1 MEQPTTYVRIDVAK
15 DGVDIAVRPT
25 GDSWHTPYDEAEV
38 TLLVAK
44 LQDLKPA
51 GVVMEATGGL
61 EVPLAA
67 ALAAASLPVAV
78 VNPRQVRDFAKSTGR
93 LAKTDAL
100 DAHVLA
106 HFAEAVRPEVRPLP
120 DHDTQELNALTVRRS
135 QLMTMLVAE
144 KNRLGRATGAVS
156 PRIQEHIDWL
166 EMAIDDLDNELRET
180 LLRSPVWRE
189 QDDLLRSIPGVGEQ
203 ISFVLLAHLPEL
215 GALDRKQIAALVGVA
230 PMNRD
235 SGARRGKRS
244 IGGGRARVR
253 AALYMGAL
261 TASRCNPAIRDF
273 YQRLLA
279 AGKPKKVALTACMR
293 KLLIIMNSIVKS
305 GQRWDPL
312 VIKA

>member
-1 MEQPTTYVRIDVAK
+1 MEQPTTYVGIDVAK

-38 TLLVAK
+38 ALLVAK

-100 DAHVLA
+100 DAQVWA

-135 QLMTMLVAE
+135 QLMTMLIAE

-156 PRIQEHIDWL
+156 PAYRSTSTGWKWRSTTWIMNCGRRSCGVRFGVSRTTCSGQFPAWESKSPACSLRISQNW
-166 EMAIDDLDNELRET
+166 
-180 LLRSPVWRE
+180 
-189 QDDLLRSIPGVGEQ
+189 
-203 ISFVLLAHLPEL
+203 
-215 GALDRKQIAALVGVA
+215 
-230 PMNRD
+230 
-235 SGARRGKRS
+235 ARW
-244 IGGGRARVR
+244 
-253 AALYMGAL
+253 
-261 TASRCNPAIRDF
+261 TASRSPPWLEWR
-273 YQRLLA
+273 Q
-279 AGKPKKVALTACMR
+279 
-293 KLLIIMNSIVKS
+293 
-305 GQRWDPL
+305 
-312 VIKA
+312 

>member
-1 MEQPTTYVRIDVAK
+1 MEQPTTYVGIDVAK

-38 TLLVAK
+38 ALLVAK

-135 QLMTMLVAE
+135 QLMTMLIAE

-166 EMAIDDLDNELRET
+166 EMEIDDLDNELRET

-244 IGGGRARVR
+244 IGGGAEPGCVPR
-253 AALYMGAL
+253 
-261 TASRCNPAIRDF
+261 
-273 YQRLLA
+273 
-279 AGKPKKVALTACMR
+279 
-293 KLLIIMNSIVKS
+293 SI
-305 GQRWDPL
+305 WAP
-312 VIKA
+312 

>member
-1 MEQPTTYVRIDVAK
+1 MEQPTTYVGIDVAK

-25 GDSWHTPYDEAEV
+25 GHSWHTPYDEAEV
-38 TLLVAK
+38 ALLVAK

-61 EVPLAA
+61 EVP
-67 ALAAASLPVAV
+67 LAAASLPVAV

-100 DAHVLA
+100 AAQVLA

-235 SGARRGKRS
+235 SGAMRGKRS
-244 IGGGRARVR
+244 IWGGRARVR
-253 AALYMGAL
+253 AALYEKIAKRGVRPAL
-261 TASRCNPAIRDF
+261 DRNP
-273 YQRLLA
+273 
-279 AGKPKKVALTACMR
+279 PE
-293 KLLIIMNSIVKS
+293 
-305 GQRWDPL
+305 RWRIP
-312 VIKA
+312 